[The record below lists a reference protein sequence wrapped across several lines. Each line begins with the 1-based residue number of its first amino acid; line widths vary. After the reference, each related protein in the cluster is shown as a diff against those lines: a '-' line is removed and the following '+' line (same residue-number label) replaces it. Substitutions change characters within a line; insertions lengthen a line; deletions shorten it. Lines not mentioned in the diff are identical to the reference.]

1 MIHWGY
7 FDVAK
12 VRRQGEKECYRN
24 VIFRLTIISRHASLV
39 RYKELIKLAG
49 KSFLYDYEVNGY
61 SNINR
66 VSQFPSSVG
75 GCSPPITGEPEGV
88 GAQRAGW

>member
-1 MIHWGY
+1 VIHWGY

-24 VIFRLTIISRHASLV
+24 VIFRLTIISRYASLV

-66 VSQFPSSVG
+66 VSQFPSSIG
-75 GCSPPITGEPEGV
+75 GGV
-88 GAQRAGW
+88 PRGRGGR

>member
-24 VIFRLTIISRHASLV
+24 VIFRLTIISRYARNRCFLV

-49 KSFLYDYEVNGY
+49 KFFLYDYEVNGY

-66 VSQFPSSVG
+66 VSQFPSSIG
-75 GCSPPITGEPEGV
+75 GGV
-88 GAQRAGW
+88 PRGQGGR